1 MVGLPVTVG
10 VDQSVA
16 FAITALYRVITFYLP
31 AVEGFFGS
39 RWLER
44 NEYI

>member
-1 MVGLPVTVG
+1 MAGLLVTCG

-16 FAITALYRVITFYLP
+16 FAVTALYRVITFSLP
-31 AVEGFFGS
+31 ALEGFFTS